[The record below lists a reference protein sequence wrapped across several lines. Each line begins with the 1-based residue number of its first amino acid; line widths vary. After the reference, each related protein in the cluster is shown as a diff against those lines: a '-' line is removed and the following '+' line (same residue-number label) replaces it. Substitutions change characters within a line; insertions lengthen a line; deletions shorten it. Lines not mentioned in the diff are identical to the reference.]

1 MAQAKKK
8 QATRTKKST
17 SRPQQARRK
26 ACMKTTKKQC
36 VTQAEKMHIYAIS
49 AMAIVAGALLCAN
62 AVMMIV

>member
-8 QATRTKKST
+8 KATRTKKST

-26 ACMKTTKKQC
+26 TSTRTAKKQIS
-36 VTQAEKMHIYAIS
+36 QSEKMHVYIVT

>member
-8 QATRTKKST
+8 KATRTKKST

-26 ACMKTTKKQC
+26 TSTRNAKKQIS
-36 VTQAEKMHIYAIS
+36 QNEKMHVYIVT

>member
-8 QATRTKKST
+8 KATRTKKST

-26 ACMKTTKKQC
+26 TSTRTAKKQIS
-36 VTQAEKMHIYAIS
+36 QNEKMHVYIVT

>member
-26 ACMKTTKKQC
+26 ACMRTAKKQQI
-36 VTQAEKMHIYAIS
+36 TQAEKMHTYLVM
-49 AMAIVAGALLCAN
+49 AMAVVAGALLCAN
-62 AVMMIV
+62 AVMMVI